1 MFPGILP
8 ILPSAWEQGW
18 WYVAVQSVESCH
30 AGLGLQRV
38 AVVLQVV
45 MSYCQTEQDDRFEG
59 IFTVNTHNIGVGTT
73 RAPGAGAP
81 LDLAML
87 YGERLIEIIAKC
99 VI

>member
-1 MFPGILP
+1 MQDLI
-8 ILPSAWEQGW
+8 
-18 WYVAVQSVESCH
+18 
-30 AGLGLQRV
+30 GLQRV

-59 IFTVNTHNIGVGTT
+59 IFTVNTHNIGIGTT

-99 VI
+99 II